1 MLLYA
6 DTFPVRQP
14 HLSLSPDIKFFSS
27 RDSPNSPFSPRGSP
41 NAVTLVS
48 TEAPAGSQALG
59 FPLWGAGWVAMGH
72 TEPLQGGPCS
82 PAHPRDSAAGGVV
95 SSWSLCQPLPHPQ
108 PLCFSKA
115 HTANVLSMLLHP
127 PPTAPIP
134 ASSLSSSKRP
144 TCCPDPNPPCAWASP
159 CSPHAKYS
167 MDLPGCMLNPSPQE
181 LWSSKRFPLPSSS
194 PCSSTQ
200 NSTSHLRY

>member
-108 PLCFSKA
+108 PLSASQRLTLPMCRVCCCILLLQPPFQQAPSLPAEA
-115 HTANVLSMLLHP
+115 HMLPRSQSTLCMGGGLP
-127 PPTAPIP
+127 LALLVPNIP
-134 ASSLSSSKRP
+134 W
-144 TCCPDPNPPCAWASP
+144 TCQAAC
-159 CSPHAKYS
+159 
-167 MDLPGCMLNPSPQE
+167 
-181 LWSSKRFPLPSSS
+181 
-194 PCSSTQ
+194 
-200 NSTSHLRY
+200 